1 MRHLS
6 LILLATFALV
16 LGACQADDGGG
27 EATETLDLGSLPA
40 ASASA
45 EASLDA
51 FATPLGDADASA
63 TSSPDDSDDA
73 SASPDDSDDASASP
87 DGTDGAVGS
96 SSSAGTA
103 AGDCE
108 DAFDDVP
115 DLAAISSLRDLQD
128 ALDAIDESIEAC
140 DSVDD
145 WTAAAEGPLNL
156 EGLDTD
162 AETFLAAR
170 CDENDDIEDTDI
182 CEELDS

>member
-1 MRHLS
+1 MRHLT
-6 LILLATFALV
+6 LILLAMFAML

-27 EATETLDLGSLPA
+27 EATETLDLGSFPA

-45 EASLDA
+45 GVS
-51 FATPLGDADASA
+51 PDASATASSDANAAA

-73 SASPDDSDDASASP
+73 SASPGST
-87 DGTDGAVGS
+87 DGTVGS
-96 SSSAGTA
+96 TSSPGTA

-115 DLAAISSLRDLQD
+115 DLASISSLRDLQD
-128 ALDAIDESIEAC
+128 ALEAIDESIQAC

-145 WTAAAEGPLNL
+145 WTAAAEGTLNL